1 MRFQSLAFMT
11 KSWMQK
17 YRGKKCQLRVGTLR
31 VWNKVEQSHLIA
43 GAFHPDRGV
52 KLNRTT
58 NQYGCQIQR
67 YSRKLYIQ
75 QFKRMPAKM
84 QLKQKQPPS
93 FDLWTDPLYE
103 KAATV
108 LNANMKMAVTIG
120 VKSGASANDE
130 LKPQRVRKLYYQSF
144 ASKYNSFIHSPA
156 LDE

>member
-1 MRFQSLAFMT
+1 MQDLEIASLSANFA
-11 KSWMQK
+11 
-17 YRGKKCQLRVGTLR
+17 RRDFARL
-31 VWNKVEQSHLIA
+31 NKVEQSHLIA
-43 GAFHPDRGV
+43 GAFHPYRGV

-67 YSRKLYIQ
+67 YFRKLYIQ

-130 LKPQRVRKLYYQSF
+130 LKPQHVRVIFLGSDPK
-144 ASKYNSFIHSPA
+144 NSRHVFECTIIRPKGE
-156 LDE
+156 LF